1 MTASS
6 EEVIKALR
14 VSLKEAEQL
23 RQQNRKLTEAQSEP
37 IAIVGMACRLPGD
50 VRSPEDLWRLVATG
64 TDAITPFPE
73 DRGWD
78 VDALYDPDPDTPG
91 RTYVR
96 EGGFVHDAGRFDA
109 DFFGISPR
117 EATAMHPQQRLLLET
132 AWEAFERAGID
143 PSSVRG
149 TRTGVFAG
157 VMQMDYASR
166 LRKAPEDLEGYLM
179 TGGQGSVV
187 SGRIAYT
194 LGLEGPA
201 VTVDTACSSSL
212 VAAHLACQSLRR
224 QECTLAL
231 AGGVTVMADTL
242 GFVEFSRQRALSP
255 DGRCRSFAAG
265 AEGTGW
271 AEGAG
276 VLLLERLSDARR
288 NGHRILAV
296 LRGSAVNQDG
306 GSSGF
311 SAPNGPAQ
319 QRVIRDALAGAR
331 LTPADVD
338 AVEAHGTGTKL
349 GDPIEAQALL
359 ATYGKGRAAD
369 RPLWLGSLKSNLGH
383 TQAAAGVAGVIKMVM
398 ALRNG
403 VLPRTLHVDAPTPH
417 VDWEAGGVAL
427 LTEERPWPEAAR
439 PRRAAVSSFGISGT
453 NAHVIIEQAPA
464 DGADE
469 PTGAGAVADGSGVLP
484 WLLSARTPE
493 ALREQAARLRTEVTG
508 HAEWPAGEVGW
519 SLATGR
525 AALEQ
530 RAVVIGGDREELLT
544 GLTALT
550 TGDAAPTLVTGAT
563 GGGSLGRP
571 VFVFPGQ
578 GSQWLGMAVE
588 LLGSSEVFAGRMADC
603 ERALAPFVDWSL
615 VDVLRGA
622 EGAPG
627 LDRVDVVQPA
637 LWAVMVSLA
646 ELWRSVG
653 VEPAAVVGHSQGEI
667 AAACVAGGLT
677 LEDGARVVALRS
689 RALLEIAGEGG
700 MMSVALPA
708 AETETLVAAWD
719 GRISVAALNGPR
731 STVVCGDASALDE
744 LMAHCEADEI
754 RARRVPVDYASH
766 SAHVER
772 IRERIRGELADVRP
786 HSGSVPFHS
795 TLTGEV
801 FDTAGLDADYWYRNL
816 RGTVRFQSVIEGLL
830 AAGHR
835 AFVECSAH
843 PVLTVGVE
851 ETAQEAD
858 VPAVVVGSLRRD
870 EGDWRRFLTSMAE
883 AYTQGLAVDWPS
895 LFSGG
900 ARRLVD
906 LPTYAFQHRR
916 YWLEETAPE
925 EAGPADGPEAG
936 FWSAVEDGDA
946 DALAAALRVEDDEQR
961 TSVASLLPVLSS
973 WRRRSRERDAV
984 DGWRYRIGWKPVGAV
999 GAGPSG
1005 TWLVVLPEG
1014 HADDPWPAA
1023 VVDALTAR
1031 GVSVVTVSP
1040 PAADA
1045 GRHSLADS
1053 LRTALAGAEPAGVLS
1068 FLALDTRPWAGR
1080 PDTGTGV
1087 FLTLGLVQALG
1098 DAGVTAPLWCA
1109 TRGAVATGPSD
1120 PPADPVQAQVWGL
1133 GRVVAV
1139 EHPERWGGLLD
1150 LPGGVDPDE
1159 RTLDR
1164 FCGALA
1170 GGAGVG
1176 RRTGAPASGD
1186 AGSVAGGT
1194 GSAVA
1199 TAESAAGTAGPAPEE
1214 AVPAAGIARPHTGP
1228 AADAEDQLAV
1238 RPAGLFA
1245 RRMLSAPLGDARPAR
1260 DWKPRGTVLV
1270 TGGTGVLGRRLA
1282 QWLAASGAEHLV
1294 LVSRRGAEAPGAREL
1309 RDEITALGAD
1319 VTLAACDLADRD
1331 AVAALLAGLA
1341 EDGRTVRT
1349 VLHTAAHIELDR
1361 VDTTTYDALADA
1373 VAAKMAGARHLA
1385 DLLDPAELD
1394 AFVMFSSIASVWGS
1408 GEHAAYAAANAALDA
1423 FAEHGRARGL
1433 PLTTVAWGVW
1443 EDAVRTWEDH
1453 GLDVADRRRRVRE
1466 QGLPLM
1472 RTELALAALQQVLDH
1487 RDTFIA
1493 VADIDWDRFVPLF
1506 TSARPSALL
1515 RDLPQARPAKDDGKA
1530 PAAPAGEGAEL
1541 RARLAALPPADRRR
1555 ALLDLVRTH
1564 AVAVLGHS
1572 APDAIGAE
1580 RAFKELGF
1588 ESLTAVGLRNRLAS
1602 ATGLRLPATLVF
1614 DYPTPLAL
1622 AGHLAGLILGDTP
1635 APAAPAAPVPALPA
1649 ADDDPIA
1656 IVGMACRFPG
1666 GVETPEDLWRLVAT
1680 GGDAVSGF
1688 PADRGWRLDDL
1699 YDPDPDRLGTSY
1711 VREGGFVHGA
1721 DRFDAGFFGIS
1732 PREALAM
1739 DPQQRLLLETAWE
1752 AFERAGIGREALRS
1766 SATGSFIGAMT
1777 NGYGP
1782 RPQDAP
1788 REIGD
1793 YVVTGSV
1800 TSVVSGRLAYA
1811 FGLEGPAVTVETA
1824 CSSSL
1829 VALHLACQALR
1840 AGDCSMALA
1849 GGSVVMPTP
1858 DAFVGFS
1865 RLRGLARDGRCK
1877 AFSDDADGFGLSE
1890 GAGVVL
1896 LERLSEARRNGH
1908 RVLAVVRGSAVN
1920 QDGASNGLAAPNGPS
1935 QQRVIREALANAR
1948 VAAADVDTV
1957 EAHGTGTK
1965 LGDPIEAQALLAT
1978 YGQDR
1983 PADRPL
1989 WLGTVKSNIGH
2000 TQAAAGVAG
2009 VIKTVLALRHGVLP
2023 QTLHVSRLSRHIDWS
2038 AGGVEVLTEH
2048 RAWPDTHGRPRRAG
2062 VSAFGISGTN
2072 AHVILEQAPEDESA
2086 AAPESSCT
2094 DVLPWAV
2101 SARSPQAL
2109 RAQAARLAEAVGDAD
2124 PGRVGW
2130 TLASGRSAFEHRAV
2144 IIGDGLGELRE
2155 GLRALADGEIASGVV
2170 SGVASGEADGP
2181 VFVFPGQGSQ
2191 WAGMA
2196 VELLDASEEFAERIA
2211 ECERALGPY
2220 VEWSLTDVLR
2230 QAPGAP
2236 GLERVDVVQ
2245 PVLWAVMVSLAALW
2259 RSSGVEPVAV
2269 VGHSQGEIAAA
2280 CVAGG
2285 LSLEDGARVVALRS
2299 RALLEIAGEGGM
2311 VSVALP
2317 AAETEALLESWDGR
2331 ISVAALNGPRSTVVS
2346 GEAGALEELLAH
2358 CESQEIRARRVPVD
2372 YASHSAHVERIRERI
2387 HRELAGIS
2395 PRSGSVP
2402 FHSTLTGEVFD
2413 TAGLDADYWYRNL
2426 RSTVRFQSVI
2436 GDLLTAG
2443 HRTFVE
2449 CSAHPV
2455 LTVGIEETAQ
2465 EADVPAVVV
2474 GSLRR
2479 DEGGRR
2485 RFLTSLAEAYVQGV
2499 AVDWTTV
2506 FPAGAR
2512 HRVDLP
2518 TYAFQRERFWVDAP
2532 RPAGDVG
2539 QAGLADAGHP
2549 LLGAGVA
2556 LAGGEG
2562 LLFTGRLST
2571 ESHPWLADH
2580 AVWGTAL
2587 LPGTGLVEL
2596 AVYAGDQ
2603 AGCGALEELTL
2614 QAPLVLPERGAVDV
2628 QVRLGAPDA
2637 DGRRPV
2643 GIHSRPAASA
2653 REFTGD
2659 GWVCHATGTL
2669 AATPAAEP
2677 AVPAA
2682 GAWPPAA
2689 AIPVDLDG
2697 LYERLAGD
2705 GFGYGPAFQGLRAA
2719 WRTEEAFLAEVRL
2732 APEQQADAAR
2742 FGVHPALLDA
2752 ALHTTLLDGVDQVR
2766 LPFAWTGV
2774 EVHATGAT
2782 ALRVRLAR
2790 TGPDT
2795 VSLTT
2800 TDTTGRPVAS
2810 VASLA
2815 VRPVR
2820 PEQLRNA
2827 AAGVG
2832 DALFR
2837 LDWTERAEKG
2847 GAQGGTWAV
2856 LGSSPEADALAAA
2869 LTDAGTPVTVHAD
2882 VATLLAEAAPA
2893 PDVLLLP
2900 WTEADA
2906 GPVPAATHTA
2916 VHRALAVLQGC
2927 LAAPALEN
2935 TRVVWVTRGAV
2946 SVVDGEDVTD
2956 LAAAAVHG
2964 ALRSARVEHP
2974 GRFAAVDLDGD
2985 AASVRALPAVPFAD
2999 EPWAAVRAGRVLVP
3013 RLSRAVAAGGA
3024 EVVAPGDGTVLITG
3038 GTGTLGGLL
3047 ARHLVTVHGV
3057 RNLLLAGRRG
3067 PDAPGA
3073 AELVDEL
3080 AALGARVTVVACD
3093 VADRDALARV
3103 VAAAEPP
3110 LTGVVHAAGVLDDGV
3125 VTALTP
3131 DRMSAVLRPKADA
3144 AWHLHELTRDA
3155 GLSMFVL
3162 FSGAGSTLGNGGQ
3175 ANYGAANAFLDGL
3188 AAHRRALGLPGLSM
3202 AWGHWADTSA
3212 MTGTMDDA
3220 DLARMRRS
3228 GVLPL
3233 SAAEGL
3239 ALFDAALGQDRA
3251 FVLPARLDLAALR
3264 AGTGTPPP
3272 LLRTLA
3278 APAGRRAAAAQPA
3291 AVETGLADRL
3301 AALPPAER
3309 GSVLLDLVRAHVAT
3323 VLGYGSPDEV
3333 DTGRGFL
3340 EAGFDSLRAV
3350 ELRNRLAAATGLRLP
3365 ATLTFD
3371 HPSPDALARHLRSRL
3386 ETDEQAAPAAGFA
3399 ELDGLEA
3406 AVRALPAGDPG
3417 RAGIAARLRD
3427 LLTELKNDA
3436 EPAAGDDDAVTA
3448 ATLDELLDIVDDEL
3462 RRS

>member
-96 EGGFVHDAGRFDA
+96 EGGFVHDADRFDA

-166 LRKAPEDLEGYLM
+166 LRKTPEDLEGYLM

-359 ATYGKGRAAD
+359 ATYGQGRPAD

-398 ALRNG
+398 ALRHG
-403 VLPRTLHVDAPTPH
+403 VLPRTLHVDEPTPH
-417 VDWEAGGVAL
+417 VDWDAGGVAL
-427 LTEERPWPEAAR
+427 LTEERTWPEAAR

-453 NAHVIIEQAPA
+453 NAHVILEQAPA
-464 DGADE
+464 DGTDE

-493 ALREQAARLRTEVTG
+493 ALREQAARLHADVTG
-508 HAEWPAGEVGW
+508 HPEWPAGEVGW

-550 TGDAAPTLVTGAT
+550 TGDAAPTLVTGTT

-603 ERALAPFVDWSL
+603 ERALAPFVEWSL

-622 EGAPG
+622 DDAPG

-667 AAACVAGGLT
+667 AAACVAGGLS

-700 MMSVALPA
+700 MVSVALPA
-708 AETETLVAAWD
+708 TAAEELIAAWD
-719 GRISVAALNGPR
+719 GRISVAALNGPH
-731 STVVCGDASALDE
+731 STVVCGDAGALDE
-744 LMAHCEADEI
+744 LLEHCERDEI

-772 IRERIRGELADVRP
+772 IRERIRDELADVRP
-786 HSGSVPFHS
+786 RSGSVPFHS

-816 RGTVRFQSVIEGLL
+816 RNTVRFQSVIEGLL

-883 AYTQGLAVDWPS
+883 AYTRGLAVDWPS

-916 YWLEETAPE
+916 YWLEETAPDA
-925 EAGPADGPEAG
+925 AGSSADGPEAG

-1014 HADDPWPAA
+1014 AGDDPWPTAA
-1023 VVDALTAR
+1023 VDALTAR
-1031 GVSVVTVSP
+1031 GASVVTVSP

-1045 GRHSLADS
+1045 GRDALADS
-1053 LRTALAGAEPAGVLS
+1053 VRTALAGAEPAGVLS
-1068 FLALDTRPWAGR
+1068 FLALDIRPRYGR

-1139 EHPERWGGLLD
+1139 EHSERWGGLLD
-1150 LPGGVDPDE
+1150 LPADTDPDE

-1164 FCGALA
+1164 LCGALA
-1170 GGAGVG
+1170 K
-1176 RRTGAPASGD
+1176 TGEPL
-1186 AGSVAGGT
+1186 T
-1194 GSAVA
+1194 
-1199 TAESAAGTAGPAPEE
+1199 ENPE
-1214 AVPAAGIARPHTGP
+1214 G
-1228 AADAEDQLAV
+1228 AEDQLAI

-1245 RRMLSAPLGDARPAR
+1245 RRMLAAPLGDARPAR

-1282 QWLAASGAEHLV
+1282 EWLATSGAEHVV
-1294 LVSRRGAEAPGAREL
+1294 LVSRRGADAPGAREL
-1309 RDEITALGAD
+1309 RDELTASGTD
-1319 VTLAACDLADRD
+1319 VTLAACDLADRA

-1373 VAAKMAGARHLA
+1373 VGAKMAGARHLA

-1408 GEHAAYAAANAALDA
+1408 GEHAAYAAANAAIDA

-1472 RTELALAALQQVLDH
+1472 RTDLALAALRQVLDH
-1487 RDTFIA
+1487 RDTFVA
-1493 VADIDWDRFVPLF
+1493 VADIDWERFVPLF

-1515 RDLPQARPAKDDGKA
+1515 RDLPQARPAKDDGTA
-1530 PAAPAGEGAEL
+1530 GAAPAGEGAEL
-1541 RARLAALPPADRRR
+1541 RDRLAGLSPADRRR

-1622 AGHLAGLILGDTP
+1622 AAHLADLILGDTAVP
-1635 APAAPAAPVPALPA
+1635 AVAAAPAASAALPA

-1688 PADRGWRLDDL
+1688 PTDRGWRLDDL

-1752 AFERAGIGREALRS
+1752 AFERAGIGREALRG

-1840 AGDCSMALA
+1840 AGDCSLALA

-1908 RVLAVVRGSAVN
+1908 QVLAVVRGSAIN

-1978 YGQDR
+1978 YGQER
-1983 PADRPL
+1983 PAGRPL

-2023 QTLHVSRLSRHIDWS
+2023 QTLHVSRLSSHIDWS
-2038 AGGVEVLTEH
+2038 AGGVEVLTEQ
-2048 RAWPDTHGRPRRAG
+2048 RAWPDTPGRPRRAG

-2086 AAPESSCT
+2086 AAPET
-2094 DVLPWAV
+2094 GTGVLPWVV

-2109 RAQAARLAEAVGDAD
+2109 RAQAARLADAVEDAD
-2124 PGRVGW
+2124 PARVGW

-2144 IIGDGLGELRE
+2144 VVGDGIGELRD
-2155 GLRALADGEIASGVV
+2155 GLRGLAAGEVAAAGVV
-2170 SGVASGEADGP
+2170 SGVASVVESDGP

-2196 VELLDASEEFAERIA
+2196 VELLDSSEVFAGRIA
-2211 ECERALGPY
+2211 ECERALAPF
-2220 VEWSLTDVLR
+2220 VDWSLTGVLR
-2230 QAPGAP
+2230 QVPGAP
-2236 GLERVDVVQ
+2236 GLDRVDVVQ

-2259 RSSGVEPVAV
+2259 RSAGVEPVAV

-2317 AAETEALLESWDGR
+2317 AADTEALLAAWDGR
-2331 ISVAALNGPRSTVVS
+2331 VSVAALNGPRSTVVS
-2346 GEAGALEELLAH
+2346 GEAAALDELLAH
-2358 CESQEIRARRVPVD
+2358 CEGEEIRARRVPVD

-2387 HRELAGIS
+2387 RRELADIR

-2402 FHSTLTGEVFD
+2402 FHSTLTGEVVD

-2426 RSTVRFQSVI
+2426 RGTVRFQSVVE
-2436 GDLLTAG
+2436 GLLAAG
-2443 HRTFVE
+2443 RRAFVE

-2455 LTVGIEETAQ
+2455 LTVGIEEAAQ
-2465 EADVPAVVV
+2465 DADVPVVVV

-2532 RPAGDVG
+2532 RPAGHVG

-2580 AVWGTAL
+2580 AVWGTVL
-2587 LPGTGLVEL
+2587 LPGTALVEL
-2596 AVYAGDQ
+2596 AAYAGDQ
-2603 AGCGALEELTL
+2603 AGCGTLEELTL
-2614 QAPLVLPERGAVDV
+2614 QAPLVLPETGAVDV

-2643 GIHSRPAASA
+2643 GIHSRPAVSE
-2653 REFTGD
+2653 REFTDD

-2669 AATPAAEP
+2669 GTAPAAAP

-2697 LYERLAGD
+2697 LYERLAAD

-2719 WRTEEAFLAEVRL
+2719 WRTEDAFLAEVRL
-2732 APEQQADAAR
+2732 APEQQADAVR

-2774 EVHATGAT
+2774 EVHATGAA

-2827 AAGVG
+2827 ATGVR

-2837 LDWTERAEKG
+2837 LDWLDWTEPAERDG
-2847 GAQGGTWAV
+2847 GQGGTWAV

-2869 LTDAGTPVTVHAD
+2869 LADAGTPAAVHPGLE
-2882 VATLLAEAAPA
+2882 TLLSGAAPA

-2900 WTEADA
+2900 WTEAGADPA
-2906 GPVPAATHTA
+2906 AATHTA
-2916 VHRALAVLQGC
+2916 VHRALAVLRDC

-2935 TRVVWVTRGAV
+2935 TRLVWVTRGALSAV
-2946 SVVDGEDVTD
+2946 EGEDVTD
-2956 LAAAAVHG
+2956 LPAAAVHG

-2974 GRFAAVDLDGD
+2974 GRFAAVDLDGEP
-2985 AASVRALPAVPFAD
+2985 ASVRALPSVPFAD

-3013 RLSRAVAAGGA
+3013 RLARAGAADSPS
-3024 EVVAPGDGTVLITG
+3024 VAPGDGTVLITG

-3073 AELVDEL
+3073 AELVTEL
-3080 AALGARVTVVACD
+3080 TALGARVTAVACD

-3131 DRMSAVLRPKADA
+3131 DRVSAVLRPKADA

-3212 MTGTMDDA
+3212 MTGAMDDA
-3220 DLARMRRS
+3220 DRARMRRS

-3233 SAAEGL
+3233 TAAEGL

-3272 LLRTLA
+3272 LLRALA
-3278 APAGRRAAAAQPA
+3278 APAGRRAATAQPA
-3291 AVETGLADRL
+3291 AEEGGLAARL

-3323 VLGYGSPDEV
+3323 VLGYASPDEV

-3386 ETDEQAAPAAGFA
+3386 VTDEQAAPRPGFA

>member
-23 RQQNRKLTEAQSEP
+23 RQQNRKLTEAQTEP

-91 RTYVR
+91 RSYVR
-96 EGGFVHDAGRFDA
+96 EGGFVHGAAGFDA

-166 LRKAPEDLEGYLM
+166 LRKTPEDLEGYLM

-212 VAAHLACQSLRR
+212 VAAHLASQSLRR
-224 QECTLAL
+224 GECTLAL
-231 AGGVTVMADTL
+231 AGGVTVMTDTL

-271 AEGAG
+271 AEGTG

-331 LTPADVD
+331 LAPADVD

-359 ATYGKGRAAD
+359 ATYGKGRPAD

-417 VDWEAGGVAL
+417 VDWDAGGVAL
-427 LTEERPWPEAAR
+427 LTDERAWPEAGR

-453 NAHVIIEQAPA
+453 NAHIILEQAPA
-464 DGADE
+464 DGIDE
-469 PTGAGAVADGSGVLP
+469 PTGTGAVADGSGVLP

-493 ALREQAARLRTEVTG
+493 ALRAQAARLHADVTAQ
-508 HAEWPAGEVGW
+508 AEWHAGEVGW

-530 RAVVIGGDREELLT
+530 RAVVIGADRDGLLA
-544 GLTALT
+544 GLTAVAS
-550 TGDAAPTLVTGAT
+550 GDAAPTVVTGAA
-563 GGGSLGRP
+563 GGTLGRP

-667 AAACVAGGLT
+667 AAACVAGGLS

-700 MMSVALPA
+700 MVSVALPA
-708 AETETLVAAWD
+708 AEAEALVAAWE

-731 STVVCGDASALDE
+731 STVVCGDAGALDE
-744 LMAHCEADEI
+744 LLERCEAEEI

-772 IRERIRGELADVRP
+772 IKDRIRRELADVRP
-786 HSGSVPFHS
+786 QSGSVPFHS

-816 RGTVRFQSVIEGLL
+816 RSTVRFRSVIEGLL

-925 EAGPADGPEAG
+925 DTGSADGPEAG

-946 DALAAALRVEDDEQR
+946 DALADALRVNDEEQR
-961 TSVASLLPVLSS
+961 TSVASLLPALTS

-984 DGWRYRIGWKPVGAV
+984 DGWRYRIGWKPVGAE

-1014 HADDPWPAA
+1014 HRDDPWPTA

-1031 GVSVVTVSP
+1031 GVHVVTAEP
-1040 PAADA
+1040 PTADA
-1045 GRHSLADS
+1045 GRDALADRV
-1053 LRTALAGAEPAGVLS
+1053 RTALSGAEPAGVLS
-1068 FLALDTRPWAGR
+1068 FLALDSRPWSGR

-1098 DAGVTAPLWCA
+1098 DADVTAPLWCV

-1139 EHPERWGGLLD
+1139 EHAERWGGLLD
-1150 LPGGVDPDE
+1150 LPAGPGPDE

-1170 GGAGVG
+1170 GGGV
-1176 RRTGAPASGD
+1176 
-1186 AGSVAGGT
+1186 
-1194 GSAVA
+1194 
-1199 TAESAAGTAGPAPEE
+1199 TAESG
-1214 AVPAAGIARPHTGP
+1214 
-1228 AADAEDQLAV
+1228 EDQIAV

-1245 RRMLSAPLGDARPAR
+1245 RRMLPAPLGDARPAH

-1294 LVSRRGAEAPGAREL
+1294 LVSRRGADAPGAREL
-1309 RDEITALGAD
+1309 QDELRESGTD
-1319 VTLAACDLADRD
+1319 VTLAGCDLADRD
-1331 AVAALLAGLA
+1331 AVTALLAGLA
-1341 EDGRTVRT
+1341 EDGHTVRT

-1361 VDTTTYDALADA
+1361 VDTTSYDALADA
-1373 VAAKMAGARHLA
+1373 VGAKMAGARHLA
-1385 DLLDPAELD
+1385 DLLDPAEVD

-1433 PLTTVAWGVW
+1433 PLTTIAWGVW

-1472 RTELALAALQQVLDH
+1472 RTELALAALRQVLDH
-1487 RDTFIA
+1487 RDTFVA

-1515 RDLPQARPAKDDGKA
+1515 RDLPRARPAKDEGTA
-1530 PAAPAGEGAEL
+1530 GAAPAGEGAEL
-1541 RARLAALPPADRRR
+1541 RDRLAGLSPADRRR
-1555 ALLDLVRTH
+1555 ALLDLIRTH

-1622 AGHLAGLILGDTP
+1622 AGHLGELLFGAAQIQ
-1635 APAAPAAPVPALPA
+1635 AAAPTPVAPPP
-1649 ADDDPIA
+1649 DDDPIA

-1680 GGDAVSGF
+1680 DGDAVSGF
-1688 PADRGWRLDDL
+1688 PTDRGWRLDDL

-1711 VREGGFVHGA
+1711 VREGGFVHEA

-1739 DPQQRLLLETAWE
+1739 DPQQRLLLETSWE
-1752 AFERAGIGREALRS
+1752 AFERAGLGREALRG

-1840 AGDCSMALA
+1840 AGDCTLALA

-1908 RVLAVVRGSAVN
+1908 QVLAVVRGSAVN

-1948 VAAADVDTV
+1948 VAAADVDAV

-1978 YGQDR
+1978 YGRER

-2023 QTLHVSRLSRHIDWS
+2023 RTLHVAERSTHVDWS
-2038 AGGVEVLTEH
+2038 SGGVEVLTER
-2048 RAWPDTHGRPRRAG
+2048 RAWPETHGRPRRAG

-2072 AHVILEQAPEDESA
+2072 AHVILEQAPEEEPA
-2086 AAPESSCT
+2086 ADGGGAG
-2094 DVLPWAV
+2094 VLPWVV

-2130 TLASGRSAFEHRAV
+2130 SLASGRSAFEHRAV
-2144 IIGDGLGELRE
+2144 VIGDGYDELATGVRV
-2155 GLRALADGEIASGVV
+2155 LAADEVAAGVV

-2181 VFVFPGQGSQ
+2181 VFVFPGQGAQ

-2196 VELLDASEEFAERIA
+2196 VPLLERSEVFAEWIGA
-2211 ECERALGPY
+2211 CERALEPF
-2220 VEWSLTDVLR
+2220 VDWSLTDVLR
-2230 QAPGAP
+2230 QVPGAP

-2245 PVLWAVMVSLAALW
+2245 PVLWAVMVSLAELW
-2259 RSSGVEPVAV
+2259 RSVGVEPVAV

-2299 RALLEIAGEGGM
+2299 RALLELAGEGGM
-2311 VSVALP
+2311 VSVA
-2317 AAETEALLESWDGR
+2317 
-2331 ISVAALNGPRSTVVS
+2331 
-2346 GEAGALEELLAH
+2346 
-2358 CESQEIRARRVPVD
+2358 
-2372 YASHSAHVERIRERI
+2372 
-2387 HRELAGIS
+2387 
-2395 PRSGSVP
+2395 
-2402 FHSTLTGEVFD
+2402 
-2413 TAGLDADYWYRNL
+2413 
-2426 RSTVRFQSVI
+2426 
-2436 GDLLTAG
+2436 
-2443 HRTFVE
+2443 
-2449 CSAHPV
+2449 
-2455 LTVGIEETAQ
+2455 
-2465 EADVPAVVV
+2465 
-2474 GSLRR
+2474 
-2479 DEGGRR
+2479 
-2485 RFLTSLAEAYVQGV
+2485 
-2499 AVDWTTV
+2499 
-2506 FPAGAR
+2506 
-2512 HRVDLP
+2512 
-2518 TYAFQRERFWVDAP
+2518 
-2532 RPAGDVG
+2532 
-2539 QAGLADAGHP
+2539 
-2549 LLGAGVA
+2549 
-2556 LAGGEG
+2556 
-2562 LLFTGRLST
+2562 
-2571 ESHPWLADH
+2571 
-2580 AVWGTAL
+2580 
-2587 LPGTGLVEL
+2587 
-2596 AVYAGDQ
+2596 
-2603 AGCGALEELTL
+2603 
-2614 QAPLVLPERGAVDV
+2614 
-2628 QVRLGAPDA
+2628 
-2637 DGRRPV
+2637 
-2643 GIHSRPAASA
+2643 
-2653 REFTGD
+2653 
-2659 GWVCHATGTL
+2659 
-2669 AATPAAEP
+2669 
-2677 AVPAA
+2677 
-2682 GAWPPAA
+2682 
-2689 AIPVDLDG
+2689 
-2697 LYERLAGD
+2697 
-2705 GFGYGPAFQGLRAA
+2705 
-2719 WRTEEAFLAEVRL
+2719 
-2732 APEQQADAAR
+2732 
-2742 FGVHPALLDA
+2742 
-2752 ALHTTLLDGVDQVR
+2752 
-2766 LPFAWTGV
+2766 
-2774 EVHATGAT
+2774 
-2782 ALRVRLAR
+2782 
-2790 TGPDT
+2790 
-2795 VSLTT
+2795 
-2800 TDTTGRPVAS
+2800 
-2810 VASLA
+2810 
-2815 VRPVR
+2815 
-2820 PEQLRNA
+2820 
-2827 AAGVG
+2827 
-2832 DALFR
+2832 
-2837 LDWTERAEKG
+2837 
-2847 GAQGGTWAV
+2847 
-2856 LGSSPEADALAAA
+2856 
-2869 LTDAGTPVTVHAD
+2869 
-2882 VATLLAEAAPA
+2882 
-2893 PDVLLLP
+2893 
-2900 WTEADA
+2900 
-2906 GPVPAATHTA
+2906 
-2916 VHRALAVLQGC
+2916 
-2927 LAAPALEN
+2927 
-2935 TRVVWVTRGAV
+2935 
-2946 SVVDGEDVTD
+2946 
-2956 LAAAAVHG
+2956 
-2964 ALRSARVEHP
+2964 
-2974 GRFAAVDLDGD
+2974 
-2985 AASVRALPAVPFAD
+2985 
-2999 EPWAAVRAGRVLVP
+2999 
-3013 RLSRAVAAGGA
+3013 
-3024 EVVAPGDGTVLITG
+3024 
-3038 GTGTLGGLL
+3038 
-3047 ARHLVTVHGV
+3047 
-3057 RNLLLAGRRG
+3057 
-3067 PDAPGA
+3067 
-3073 AELVDEL
+3073 
-3080 AALGARVTVVACD
+3080 
-3093 VADRDALARV
+3093 
-3103 VAAAEPP
+3103 
-3110 LTGVVHAAGVLDDGV
+3110 
-3125 VTALTP
+3125 
-3131 DRMSAVLRPKADA
+3131 
-3144 AWHLHELTRDA
+3144 
-3155 GLSMFVL
+3155 
-3162 FSGAGSTLGNGGQ
+3162 
-3175 ANYGAANAFLDGL
+3175 
-3188 AAHRRALGLPGLSM
+3188 
-3202 AWGHWADTSA
+3202 
-3212 MTGTMDDA
+3212 
-3220 DLARMRRS
+3220 
-3228 GVLPL
+3228 
-3233 SAAEGL
+3233 
-3239 ALFDAALGQDRA
+3239 
-3251 FVLPARLDLAALR
+3251 
-3264 AGTGTPPP
+3264 
-3272 LLRTLA
+3272 
-3278 APAGRRAAAAQPA
+3278 
-3291 AVETGLADRL
+3291 
-3301 AALPPAER
+3301 
-3309 GSVLLDLVRAHVAT
+3309 
-3323 VLGYGSPDEV
+3323 
-3333 DTGRGFL
+3333 
-3340 EAGFDSLRAV
+3340 
-3350 ELRNRLAAATGLRLP
+3350 
-3365 ATLTFD
+3365 
-3371 HPSPDALARHLRSRL
+3371 
-3386 ETDEQAAPAAGFA
+3386 
-3399 ELDGLEA
+3399 
-3406 AVRALPAGDPG
+3406 
-3417 RAGIAARLRD
+3417 
-3427 LLTELKNDA
+3427 
-3436 EPAAGDDDAVTA
+3436 
-3448 ATLDELLDIVDDEL
+3448 
-3462 RRS
+3462 

>member
-23 RQQNRKLTEAQSEP
+23 RQQNRKLTEAQTEP

-78 VDALYDPDPDTPG
+78 VDALYDPDPEAPG

-96 EGGFVHDAGRFDA
+96 EGGFVHGAAGFDA

-143 PSSVRG
+143 PTSVRG

-224 QECTLAL
+224 QECSLAL

-359 ATYGKGRAAD
+359 ATYGKGRPGD

-417 VDWEAGGVAL
+417 VDWDAGGVAL
-427 LTEERPWPEAAR
+427 LTEERPWPEAGR

-453 NAHVIIEQAPA
+453 NAHVILEQAPA
-464 DGADE
+464 DGTDE
-469 PTGAGAVADGSGVLP
+469 PTGNGAVADGSGVLP
-484 WLLSARTPE
+484 WLLSARTAE
-493 ALREQAARLRTEVTG
+493 ALREQAARLRAAVTG
-508 HAEWPAGEVGW
+508 HAEWNAGEIGW

-550 TGDAAPTLVTGAT
+550 TGDATPAVVTGAT
-563 GGGSLGRP
+563 GGTLGRP

-578 GSQWLGMAVE
+578 GSQWVGMAVE
-588 LLGSSEVFAGRMADC
+588 LLGTSEVFAGHLADC
-603 ERALAPFVDWSL
+603 ERALEPFVDWSL

-646 ELWRSVG
+646 GLWRSVG

-667 AAACVAGGLT
+667 AAACVAGGLS

-700 MMSVALPA
+700 MVSVALPA
-708 AETETLVAAWD
+708 DETEALLAAWD

-731 STVVCGDASALDE
+731 STVVCGDAGALTE
-744 LMAHCEADEI
+744 LLERCEAEEI

-772 IRERIRGELADVRP
+772 IRERIREELADVRP
-786 HSGSVPFHS
+786 RSGSVPFHS

-801 FDTAGLDADYWYRNL
+801 IDTAGLDADYWYRNL
-816 RGTVRFQSVIEGLL
+816 RNPVRFRSVIDGLL

-843 PVLTVGVE
+843 PVLTVGIE
-851 ETAQEAD
+851 ETAQDAD

-883 AYTQGLAVDWPS
+883 AYAQGLAVDWPS

-906 LPTYAFQHRR
+906 LPTYAFRHRR
-916 YWLEETAPE
+916 YWLEETAAE
-925 EAGPADGPEAG
+925 ETGADGPEAG

-946 DALAAALRVEDDEQR
+946 DALAATLRLEDDEQR
-961 TSVASLLPVLSS
+961 TSVAALLPVLSS
-973 WRRRSRERDAV
+973 WRRRSREHDAV
-984 DGWRYRIGWKPVGAV
+984 DGWRYRIGWKPLDTAAGT
-999 GAGPSG
+999 GPSG
-1005 TWLVVLPEG
+1005 TWLVALPEG
-1014 HADDPWPAA
+1014 HADDPWPTA
-1023 VVDALTAR
+1023 VLDALTAR
-1031 GVSVVTVSP
+1031 GAQVVTVEP

-1045 GRHSLADS
+1045 GRQALADRV
-1053 LRTALAGAEPAGVLS
+1053 RTALGGAEPAGVLS
-1068 FLALDTRPWAGR
+1068 LLALDTRPWAGR

-1098 DAGVTAPLWCA
+1098 DAGVPAPLWCV
-1109 TRGAVATGPSD
+1109 TRGAVATGLSD

-1139 EHPERWGGLLD
+1139 EHAERWGGLLD
-1150 LPGGVDPDE
+1150 LPATAGPDE

-1164 FCGALA
+1164 LC
-1170 GGAGVG
+1170 
-1176 RRTGAPASGD
+1176 RTL
-1186 AGSVAGGT
+1186 
-1194 GSAVA
+1194 
-1199 TAESAAGTAGPAPEE
+1199 AGTALGKTAPGG
-1214 AVPAAGIARPHTGP
+1214 AAFEG
-1228 AADAEDQLAV
+1228 AEDQVAV

-1245 RRMLSAPLGDARPAR
+1245 RRMLPAPLGTARPAR
-1260 DWKPRGTVLV
+1260 TWTPRGTVLV

-1294 LVSRRGAEAPGAREL
+1294 LVSRRGADAPGAAEL
-1309 RDEITALGAD
+1309 RAELRESGTD
-1319 VTLAACDLADRD
+1319 VTLAACDLADRA
-1331 AVAALLAGLA
+1331 AVSRLLTGLA
-1341 EDGRTVRT
+1341 EDGHTVRT

-1361 VDTTTYDALADA
+1361 VDDTTYDALADA
-1373 VAAKMAGARHLA
+1373 VGAKMAGARHLA

-1453 GLDVADRRRRVRE
+1453 GLDVADRRRRVHE

-1472 RTELALAALQQVLDH
+1472 RTGLALAALRQVLDH
-1487 RDTFIA
+1487 HDTFVA

-1515 RDLPQARPAKDDGKA
+1515 RDLPQARPAKDEGTA
-1530 PAAPAGEGAEL
+1530 AAAPAGEGAEL
-1541 RARLAALPPADRRR
+1541 RERLAGLSPADRRR

-1622 AGHLAGLILGDTP
+1622 AGHLAELVLGTTPAATAPATTAP
-1635 APAAPAAPVPALPA
+1635 APAVPA

-1656 IVGMACRFPG
+1656 IVAMACRFPG
-1666 GVETPEDLWRLVAT
+1666 GVETPEDLWRLLAS
-1680 GGDAVSGF
+1680 GGDAVTGF
-1688 PADRGWRLDDL
+1688 PTDRGWRIDDL

-1711 VREGGFVHGA
+1711 VREGGFVHDA
-1721 DRFDAGFFGIS
+1721 DRFDAHFFGIS

-1752 AFERAGIGREALRS
+1752 AFERAGIGREALRG

-1788 REIGD
+1788 QEIGD

-1840 AGDCSMALA
+1840 AGDCTLALA

-1948 VAAADVDTV
+1948 VTAADVDAV

-1983 PADRPL
+1983 PAGRPL

-2023 QTLHVSRLSRHIDWS
+2023 KTLHVTERSTHVDWAS
-2038 AGGVEVLTEH
+2038 GGVEVLTEH
-2048 RAWPDTHGRPRRAG
+2048 RDWPDTDGRPRRAG

-2072 AHVILEQAPEDESA
+2072 AHVILEQAPEEEPA
-2086 AAPESSCT
+2086 AAAETGPG
-2094 DVLPWAV
+2094 VVPWVV
-2101 SARSPQAL
+2101 SARTAEAL
-2109 RAQAARLAEAVGDAD
+2109 RAQAGRLAEAVEDAD

-2130 TLASGRSAFEHRAV
+2130 SLASGRSSFEHRAV
-2144 IIGDGLGELRE
+2144 VIGDGRGELLG
-2155 GLRALADGEIASGVV
+2155 GLRALAGGEVAAGVV
-2170 SGVASGEADGP
+2170 NGVASGEVDGP

-2191 WAGMA
+2191 WVGMA
-2196 VELLDASEEFAERIA
+2196 VELLGESAVFAEHIA
-2211 ECERALGPY
+2211 DCERALEPF
-2220 VEWSLTDVLR
+2220 VDWSLTDVLR
-2230 QAPGAP
+2230 EAPGAP
-2236 GLERVDVVQ
+2236 GLDRVDVVQ
-2245 PVLWAVMVSLAALW
+2245 PVLWAVMVSLAGPW
-2259 RSSGVEPVAV
+2259 RSAGVEPVAV

-2317 AAETEALLESWDGR
+2317 ADETEALLAAWDGR
-2331 ISVAALNGPRSTVVS
+2331 VSVAALNGPRSTVVS
-2346 GEAGALEELLAH
+2346 GEAGALAELLER
-2358 CESQEIRARRVPVD
+2358 CEGEEIRARRVPVD
-2372 YASHSAHVERIRERI
+2372 YASHSAHVERIRDRI
-2387 HRELAGIS
+2387 RHELAGIR
-2395 PRSGSVP
+2395 PRSGSIP
-2402 FHSTLTGEVFD
+2402 FHSTLTGEVID

-2426 RSTVRFQSVI
+2426 RNPVRFQSVI
-2436 GDLLTAG
+2436 DGLLAAG
-2443 HRTFVE
+2443 QRAFVE

-2465 EADVPAVVV
+2465 DADVPAVVV

-2485 RFLTSLAEAYVQGV
+2485 RFLTSLAEAYTQGV

-2506 FPAGAR
+2506 FPDAAR

-2518 TYAFQRERFWVDAP
+2518 TYAFQRERYWVDTP
-2532 RPAGDVG
+2532 RPVGDVG
-2539 QAGLADAGHP
+2539 QAGLADADHP

-2562 LLFTGRLST
+2562 LLFTGRLSA

-2580 AVWGTAL
+2580 AVWGTVL
-2587 LPGTGLVEL
+2587 LPGTALVEL
-2596 AVYAGDQ
+2596 AAHAGGQ
-2603 AGCGALEELTL
+2603 AGCDTLEELTL
-2614 QAPLVLPERGAVDV
+2614 QAPLVLPPSGAVDV
-2628 QVRLGAPDA
+2628 QVRLGTPDT

-2643 GIHSRPAASA
+2643 GIHSRPATAV

-2669 AATPAAEP
+2669 AAAPAEP
-2677 AVPAA
+2677 PAPA
-2682 GAWPPAA
+2682 GAWPPPAA
-2689 AIPVDLDG
+2689 VPVDLDG
-2697 LYERLAGD
+2697 LYERLADD
-2705 GFGYGPAFQGLRAA
+2705 GFGYGPAFRGLRAV
-2719 WRTEEAFLAEVRL
+2719 WRTEDAFHAEVRL
-2732 APEQQADAAR
+2732 APEQRADAAR

-2774 EVHATGAT
+2774 TLHAVGAT

-2795 VSLTT
+2795 VSLTA
-2800 TDTTGRPVAS
+2800 TDTAGRPVAS

-2827 AAGVG
+2827 ATDVR
-2832 DALFR
+2832 DALFQ
-2837 LDWTERAEKG
+2837 LDWTERTERTEP
-2847 GAQGGTWAV
+2847 QGGTFAV
-2856 LGSSPEADALAAA
+2856 LGSSPDADALARA
-2869 LTDAGTPVTVHAD
+2869 LTEAGTPATVHPGLDA
-2882 VATLLAEAAPA
+2882 LLEGGSPA

-2900 WTEADA
+2900 WPASA
-2906 GPVPAATHTA
+2906 GTAGDDPAAATHA
-2916 VHRALAVLQGC
+2916 AAHRALSVLQSC

-2946 SVVDGEDVTD
+2946 SVRDGEDVTD
-2956 LAAAAVHG
+2956 LPAAAVHG
-2964 ALRSARVEHP
+2964 AVRSARVEHP
-2974 GRFAAVDLDGD
+2974 GRFAAVDLDGE
-2985 AASVRALPAVPFAD
+2985 AASARALPSVPFAD
-2999 EPWAAVRAGRVLVP
+2999 EPWTAVRAGRVLVP
-3013 RLSRAVAAGGA
+3013 RLARAQATSGEAA
-3024 EVVAPGDGTVLITG
+3024 APGDGTVLVTG

-3047 ARHLVTVHGV
+3047 ARHLVTTHGV
-3057 RNLLLAGRRG
+3057 RHLLLAGRRG

-3073 AELVDEL
+3073 AELVAEL
-3080 AALGARVTVVACD
+3080 TALGARVTAVACD

-3125 VTALTP
+3125 VTSLTP
-3131 DRMSAVLRPKADA
+3131 DRMSTVLRPKADA
-3144 AWHLHELTRDA
+3144 AWHLHELTRDLP
-3155 GLSMFVL
+3155 LSMFVL
-3162 FSGAGSTLGNGGQ
+3162 FSGAGGTLGNGGQ
-3175 ANYGAANAFLDGL
+3175 ANYAAANAFLDGL
-3188 AAHRRALGLPGLSM
+3188 AAHRRALGLPAVSM

-3212 MTGTMDDA
+3212 MTGGLDDA
-3220 DLARMRRS
+3220 DRARMRRS

-3233 SAAEGL
+3233 TAAEGL
-3239 ALFDAALGQDRA
+3239 ALFDAALGRDRA

-3264 AGTGTPPP
+3264 AGTPPP
-3272 LLRTLA
+3272 LLRALA
-3278 APAGRRAAAAQPA
+3278 APAGRRAAAADAEPA
-3291 AVETGLADRL
+3291 AGEGGFASRL

-3309 GSVLLDLVRAHVAT
+3309 GAVLLDLVRAHVAT
-3323 VLGYGSPDEV
+3323 VLGHGSPDEV

-3371 HPSPDALARHLRSRL
+3371 HPNPDALARHLRSRL
-3386 ETDEQAAPAAGFA
+3386 VTDEQEAPRAGLA

-3427 LLTELKNDA
+3427 LLTELKNDT
-3436 EPAAGDDDAVTA
+3436 EPADGDDDAVTA
-3448 ATLDELLDIVDDEL
+3448 ATLDEIFDIVDDEL